1 MKINEKKQLK
11 NYFELQAIYLRE
23 LQHGNIS
30 KDDFINK
37 IALMSKNTLSMLSI
51 EE

>member
-1 MKINEKKQLK
+1 MRKNEKKQLK

-23 LQHGNIS
+23 FKEGNIT
-30 KDDFINK
+30 KDDFINR
-37 IALMSKNTLSMLSI
+37 IALMSKNTIYMLNI